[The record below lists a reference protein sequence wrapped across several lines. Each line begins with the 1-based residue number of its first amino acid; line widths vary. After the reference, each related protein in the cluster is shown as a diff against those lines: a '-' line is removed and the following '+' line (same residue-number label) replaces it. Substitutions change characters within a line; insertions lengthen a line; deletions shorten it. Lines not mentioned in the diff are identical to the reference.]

1 MMSYIY
7 LAEFRLNI
15 SNYVRYNVCYYV
27 DKY

>member
-15 SNYVRYNVCYYV
+15 SNYFRYDVCYYV